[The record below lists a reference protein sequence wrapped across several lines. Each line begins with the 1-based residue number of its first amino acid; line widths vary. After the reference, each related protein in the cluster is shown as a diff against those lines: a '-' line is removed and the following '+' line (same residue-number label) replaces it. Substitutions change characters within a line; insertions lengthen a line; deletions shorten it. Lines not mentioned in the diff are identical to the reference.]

1 MLDSFELVF
10 FLRWVVEVKMGPL
23 MKPVKNMVKRSL
35 VNIGISKKFIF
46 L

>member
-23 MKPVKNMVKRSL
+23 MKPLKNMIENVSCEYWD
-35 VNIGISKKFIF
+35 I
-46 L
+46 